1 VTVRLVVAAGLVVVA
16 GVVAWWL
23 GRSSSAR
30 RRAPIRT
37 SAPVPH
43 QVDRADFPRPDAPWL
58 VVVFTSRTCGT
69 CRAAAGHVAAVAGPT
84 VATAEVPFEDRR
96 DLHERY
102 GIDAVPT
109 TVVADER
116 GVVRT
121 SFQGALDPAALAAA
135 VSSSCSEA

>member
-1 VTVRLVVAAGLVVVA
+1 VTVRLVLAAGLVVVA

-23 GRSSSAR
+23 GRSAAATR
-30 RRAPIRT
+30 RSPIRT
-37 SAPVPH
+37 SSPVPH

-69 CRAAAGHVAAVAGPT
+69 CRAAAGHVAAVAGPR
-84 VATAEVPFEDRR
+84 VATAEISFEDRR

-102 GIDAVPT
+102 GIDAVPV
-109 TVVADER
+109 TVVADGR

-121 SFQGALDPAALAAA
+121 SFQGPIDPEALAAA
-135 VSSSCSEA
+135 LAG